1 MGFSFFKQIFSGR
14 KQKTEKIEP
23 SGPSM
28 QFVLNYS
35 EGREQT
41 SRVSKE
47 EIRRAIENLDKYGDV
62 WLSNCRTVI
71 TPYGNCSGISCMA
84 VPDGNPQVAVY
95 FAMDDGLMR
104 YVCGGYRPDDIVQM
118 FYNYFERLEIPEIS
132 DWEKGHYTPVP
143 PDDEPYYLYVDN
155 EEYKYITYEDVLAA
169 LENLEAGKC
178 ASLLLRTPGCQ
189 NGYLEVR
196 GTKDDYI
203 VETGGNNEEGDWVV
217 FMTHA
222 PYIGRVRYWL
232 YNYYHK
238 REFPRMT
245 DEWVDITEEV
255 ANNE

>member
-1 MGFSFFKQIFSGR
+1 MGFSFFKQIFSGK
-14 KQKTEKIEP
+14 KQKIEKIEP
-23 SGPSM
+23 SEPSM

-84 VPDGNPQVAVY
+84 APDGNPQVAVY
-95 FAMDDGLMR
+95 FAMTDGLTR
-104 YVCGGYRPDDIVQM
+104 YVSGGYRTDDIVRM

-132 DWEKGHYTPVP
+132 DWEKGYYTPVSL
-143 PDDEPYYLYVDN
+143 DDEPYYLYVDN

-178 ASLLLRTPGCQ
+178 TLMLLKTPAART
-189 NGYLEVR
+189 VIW
-196 GTKDDYI
+196 K
-203 VETGGNNEEGDWVV
+203 
-217 FMTHA
+217 
-222 PYIGRVRYWL
+222 
-232 YNYYHK
+232 
-238 REFPRMT
+238 
-245 DEWVDITEEV
+245 
-255 ANNE
+255 